1 MSSPFNRLLNYW
13 EQWPKH
19 QSSQQRD
26 ERVTEEL
33 KAIPQTLDTSVI
45 DEQQRRQ
52 PPTVPERPQRPP
64 RQRRNQPPPATQQI
78 TPPLTP
84 ERDEFQENGGGR
96 APSPLFELD
105 TTAPLTPNAS
115 VHSSSSLRETET
127 RPHRTPSS
135 PATNDNAT
143 IQQIQSELHNV
154 QAQVQQLREE
164 RTQRAEE
171 VHALQVRLH
180 DLQEQYSRASQTAA
194 QNAAALRT
202 ELDWVRA
209 QERESRGRQ
218 LELEAEL
225 RTALGRE
232 GVLSEENERL
242 LRVEARARRRR
253 RGGGAGKEREREKGR
268 HRHRQPQQGVGMGC
282 FCM

>member
-1 MSSPFNRLLNYW
+1 MSSSFNRLLNYW
-13 EQWPKH
+13 EQRPKH
-19 QSSQQRD
+19 HSPQQRD

-52 PPTVPERPQRPP
+52 PPTVLERPQRPP

-115 VHSSSSLRETET
+115 VHSSTSLRETET

-143 IQQIQSELHNV
+143 IQKIQSELHRV
-154 QAQVQQLREE
+154 QVQVQQLREE

-171 VHALQVRLH
+171 VDALQGRLR
-180 DLQEQYSRASQTAA
+180 DLEEQYGRASQTAA

-202 ELDWVRA
+202 ELDCVRA
-209 QERESRGRQ
+209 QRRESRRGQR
-218 LELEAEL
+218 ELEREL
-225 RTALGRE
+225 GTALRRE
-232 GVLSEENERL
+232 GVLIEENERL

-253 RGGGAGKEREREKGR
+253 GGGAGKEREREKRR

-282 FCM
+282 ACM